1 MDTQERTSTLMK
13 CDQLVIWMAIVVIM
27 RIIIVIMILITMEII
42 VMTLVI
48 CCDQYIML
56 VMPWRSCVCLKKLLS

>member
-1 MDTQERTSTLMK
+1 
-13 CDQLVIWMAIVVIM
+13 MAIVVIM

-42 VMTLVI
+42 TMTLVI
-48 CCDQYIML
+48 FCDQYIML

>member
-1 MDTQERTSTLMK
+1 MK

-27 RIIIVIMILITMEII
+27 RIIMVIMILITMEII

-48 CCDQYIML
+48 FCDQYIML
-56 VMPWRSCVCLKKLLS
+56 VMPPRRSCV